1 MKLKALA
8 FSTFLAV
15 PVIGWETRG
24 AYAQSP
30 AVSNNESSA
39 VVAKAQSLGARAR
52 AEITRLGIHNADTA
66 RALKFQSDGDQ
77 ALRDNDPVRAAEDY
91 GRAEEAVS
99 VLERERVS
107 ARDARAKTDDDLRR
121 AKDQGIDVANAE
133 RYSTRGD
140 QALETGNYHTAEVY
154 YAEARA
160 QLNRSATR

>member
-1 MKLKALA
+1 LEG
-8 FSTFLAV
+8 S
-15 PVIGWETRG
+15 G
-24 AYAQSP
+24 
-30 AVSNNESSA
+30 
-39 VVAKAQSLGARAR
+39 AR
-52 AEITRLGIHNADTA
+52 AEITRLGIRNADTA

-99 VLERERVS
+99 VLERERIS
-107 ARDARAKTDDDLRR
+107 ARDARTKIDNELRR
-121 AKDQGIDVANAE
+121 AQRDDGNVADAE
-133 RYSTRGD
+133 SYSRRGD